1 MAKKKTALTSSLFRD
16 IDPYAQTQNEKDDTL
31 SPLPLTAIRPD
42 PGQPRRLLNADLVL
56 LVAEGSLSP
65 NDALRQWL
73 DEDEKSSRQKRR
85 ELSKLA
91 RSIEQ
96 HGLIN
101 PITIRPPRED
111 EQLPDGVKYFIVTG
125 ERRYWAHV
133 LLDIENRFIQSGE
146 ETVSPTHILA
156 VVSAK
161 GITVRAHQ
169 LIENI
174 IREDINAIEKA
185 HGLWALRYE
194 LSGVNYS
201 SPNTTTG
208 GKVNYSSPSSS
219 LVPWARVEKALDIS
233 KRYRIYLTSVLA
245 LSEEA
250 QALVMAHDLAEMTIR
265 PITQKL
271 KKMPELQLAALKQ
284 LIAWQQED
292 AADDGSSRA
301 ITKSVQELVEH
312 LLRRAERD
320 SGARKT
326 DVIQLSSEAER
337 FRSKVRGTARFLSR
351 MKAKDFASLAHDLA
365 LDANH
370 SDTVETL
377 YNLRQQ
383 IDSLLQ
389 QVSKYQTPE

>member
-1 MAKKKTALTSSLFRD
+1 VAKKKTALTSSLFRD
-16 IDPYAQTQNEKDDTL
+16 IDPYAQTQTESDDNL
-31 SPLPLTAIRPD
+31 APLPLTVIRPD
-42 PGQPRRLLNADLVL
+42 PDQPRRILTANLIRM
-56 LVAEGSLSP
+56 VAAGTRSP
-65 NDALRQWL
+65 NEALQQWMN
-73 DEDEKSSRQKRR
+73 EGGKSSAQKLR
-85 ELSKLA
+85 ELQKLA
-91 RSIEQ
+91 RSIEM

-101 PITIRPPRED
+101 AITIRPPRAG
-111 EQLPDGVKYFIVTG
+111 EQAPAGVKYFIVTG

-133 LLDIENRFIQSGE
+133 LLNLEGRPIQAGT
-146 ETVSPTHILA
+146 ETVDPAYIRTII
-156 VVSAK
+156 SAE
-161 GITVRAHQ
+161 GITIRAHQ

-201 SPNTTTG
+201 SPEMAAG

-219 LVPWARVEKALDIS
+219 LVPWAQVEETLDIS
-233 KRYRIYLTSVLA
+233 KRYRIYLTNVLN

-250 QALVMAHDLAEMTIR
+250 QTLVMEHDLAEMTIR

-271 KKMPELQLAALKQ
+271 KKNPDLQIAALRQ

-292 AADDGSSRA
+292 AADNGGSRA

-312 LLRRAERD
+312 LLRRAEME
-320 SGARKT
+320 SGSRKT
-326 DVIQLSSEAER
+326 DVIELSSEAER
-337 FRSKVRGTARFLSR
+337 FRSKVRGTARFLNR
-351 MKAKDFASLAHDLA
+351 MKAKDVTTLARDLA

-377 YNLRQQ
+377 HNLRQQ
-383 IDSLLQ
+383 IDDLLR
-389 QVSKYQTPE
+389 QVAEYQTPE